1 MLHNFTTMLKSLI
14 FTLVLFVIVAL
25 PLIPALLFH
34 FTMYY
39 LVIGVQDWD
48 AWQGWS
54 NIVTLAITLAG
65 CFFVTRPGTF
75 TYKVLRYIEQF

>member
-1 MLHNFTTMLKSLI
+1 MLHDLNTMLKFSIL
-14 FTLVLFVIVAL
+14 TLVLFAVWSL
-25 PLIPALLFH
+25 PLVPALIFH

-39 LVIGVQDWD
+39 VVIGVQDWD

-54 NIVTLAITLAG
+54 NVVTIAISLAG